1 MMPVAYPRRVAGLLL
16 RFAIWIAPHDTLDWG
31 HGMLSELNHVRGDW
45 AALIWAL
52 GGMGVLAKHTLLSV
66 ILPGSNRH
74 TVSSAGG
81 LFAKEGSMRKTT
93 LAAIG
98 VCAVSSFLFFL
109 APVFRQ
115 AFQVS
120 LVQWQDLVH
129 VQIVPDKQGSDSGL
143 EALARKA
150 EQIHDAEG
158 LAFVAVRHGNDSESG
173 RLAEESVRLDPS
185 LTWVYA
191 VVAVL
196 HPGLSAIDRWVPEL
210 ERWDPQNGLP
220 YFIVA
225 GKIDI
230 DQVDRKNVPRQADE
244 EPAAWQNAMA
254 AAFQSPKI
262 DNYLGRLKELD
273 RRVLLRYHVDDPVQI
288 LGNYRWYGLSSYDP
302 WDTSRYAHS
311 LLESG
316 KILEAWGDRK
326 GAFEQYWTVAT
337 SGQMIEPVSGLFFVR
352 QNLQETYKRLKALS
366 EKEGNKVEATFYASL
381 ANQADIAQQ
390 AERIAQSERFNGS
403 DVSDWNAFLV
413 RLSGLTILFS
423 GGLLTIC
430 ALAVIVRARSLRLN
444 SLRPSR
450 LTLALGFGAAIGSLI
465 ASAMLYISYR
475 PYAEILQRFIRKGDE
490 AGLSE
495 LSSFL
500 DATQVPLGAQR
511 FQVMEFVFYFWF
523 GVTLLCVLALMFV
536 LVRHFKSRLGANA
549 TI

>member
-31 HGMLSELNHVRGDW
+31 HGMLSELNHVEGDW
-45 AALIWAL
+45 AALIWAM
-52 GGMGVLAKHTLLSV
+52 GGAGVLAKHTLLSV

-74 TVSSAGG
+74 TVSSAGE
-81 LFAKEGSMRKTT
+81 LFAKEGFMRKTT

-98 VCAVSSFLFFL
+98 VCTVASFLFFL
-109 APVFRQ
+109 APKFRQ

-120 LVQWQDLVH
+120 LVQWHDLLHVH
-129 VQIVPDKQGSDSGL
+129 LVLDNQRSDPVL

-150 EQIHDAEG
+150 EKNHDAEG
-158 LAFVAVRHGNDSESG
+158 LAFVAVRHGNDSLSA
-173 RLAEESVRLDPS
+173 RLAEEAVRLDPS

-191 VVAVL
+191 VVAVQ
-196 HPGLSAIDRWVPEL
+196 HPELSEIDRWVPEL

-225 GKIDI
+225 EKIDI
-230 DQVDRKNVPRQADE
+230 DYVDHQCVLGQAHE

-273 RRVLLRYHVDDPVQI
+273 RRVLLRYHVNDPFQI
-288 LGNYRWYGLSSYDP
+288 LDNYRGYGLPSYGAGDA
-302 WDTSRYAHS
+302 SRYAGS
-311 LLESG
+311 VFESG
-316 KILEAWGDRK
+316 KILEARGDRK
-326 GAFEQYWTVAT
+326 GAFEKYWTVARF
-337 SGQMIEPVSGLFFVR
+337 GQMIEPVLAR
-352 QNLQETYKRLKALS
+352 QNLQGVYKRLGALS
-366 EKEGNKVEATFYASL
+366 EKEGNKVEAAFYASL

-390 AERIAQSERFNGS
+390 EEDIALGERFNGS
-403 DVSDWNAFLV
+403 DISNWNAFLV

-430 ALAVIVRARSLRLN
+430 TFAVIVRGRSLRLS
-444 SLRPSR
+444 SLLPSR
-450 LTLALGFGAAIGSLI
+450 LTLAVGFGAAIGSLI
-465 ASAMLYISYR
+465 SSAILYISYR

-495 LSSFL
+495 LSNFL
-500 DATQVPLGAQR
+500 AATQFPLGAQR
-511 FQVMEFVFYFWF
+511 FQVREFVFYFWF
-523 GVTLLCVLALMFV
+523 GVTLLCILALMFV
-536 LVRHFKSRLGANA
+536 LVRHFKNRLRANA
-549 TI
+549 AI